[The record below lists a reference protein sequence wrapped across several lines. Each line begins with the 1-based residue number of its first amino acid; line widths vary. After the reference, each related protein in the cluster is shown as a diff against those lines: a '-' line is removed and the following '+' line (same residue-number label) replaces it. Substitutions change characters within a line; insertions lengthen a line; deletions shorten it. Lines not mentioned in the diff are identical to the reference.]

1 VYRLCAHEHIQR
13 TSHAPFRQHQRIGQR
28 VAGVRHVAATELA
41 SSLHRAVS
49 TPLLLL
55 RRRQRHSL
63 CLLPVRDAM
72 LLVSLARSHPTRGQR
87 LQSKLAGVC
96 NRVVTP
102 GFLLHPVGARKAS
115 VHRYGTMLLVV
126 CCPVPV
132 EDRR

>member
-1 VYRLCAHEHIQR
+1 VYRVCAHARIQR

-28 VAGVRHVAATELA
+28 VAGVGHVAATELA
-41 SSLHRAVS
+41 SSLHRAVR

-63 CLLPVRDAM
+63 CLLRRLCDAM

-102 GFLLHPVGARKAS
+102 GFLCTPLER
-115 VHRYGTMLLVV
+115 
-126 CCPVPV
+126 
-132 EDRR
+132 